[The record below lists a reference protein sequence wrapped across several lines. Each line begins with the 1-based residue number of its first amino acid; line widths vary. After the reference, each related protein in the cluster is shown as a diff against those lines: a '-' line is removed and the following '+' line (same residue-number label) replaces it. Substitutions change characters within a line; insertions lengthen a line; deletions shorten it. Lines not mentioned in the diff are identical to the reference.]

1 VAKRK
6 STAFGVFPVHIVEPG
21 QDEPIFNGLPDPFYA
36 VENRDYQ
43 VIQPDFKKLEEIGA
57 SILAIEKERPHV
69 PLERAVMALRFNDY
83 MLGTQFHPEVEP
95 EGMRQYLQREEK
107 KERVIENHG
116 IDKWES
122 MLSQLDDPQKI
133 SWTYSRVIPNFLE
146 EALKEKWR
154 N

>member
-1 VAKRK
+1 
-6 STAFGVFPVHIVEPG
+6 
-21 QDEPIFNGLPDPFYA
+21 
-36 VENRDYQ
+36 
-43 VIQPDFKKLEEIGA
+43 VIQPDYKKLEEIGA

-95 EGMRQYLQREEK
+95 EGMSRYLQRDEK
-107 KERVIENHG
+107 KESVIQDHG

-122 MLSQLDDPQKI
+122 MITQLNDPEKI

-146 EALKEKWR
+146 QALRSE
-154 N
+154 